1 MISMNSP
8 VPPSIRNIVTSH
20 RYGPVIISVKLK
32 KAFGA
37 LIFYCQQ
44 AFIAFLTSLDLRR
57 DDTSTNFPIPDSDPA
72 NTRPTADKS

>member
-8 VPPSIRNIVTSH
+8 VPPSIRNTVH
-20 RYGPVIISVKLK
+20 RISIPVIISVKLE

-57 DDTSTNFPIPDSDPA
+57 DDTSTNFPIPDSVPA